1 MFSSTGTVRNTCTP
15 YMDMLSS
22 EQLLLL
28 QIISM
33 HLYSTF
39 TLFWLTFLN
48 VDFSKNYLIE
58 AVTLIF

>member
-1 MFSSTGTVRNTCTP
+1 
-15 YMDMLSS
+15 MDMLSS